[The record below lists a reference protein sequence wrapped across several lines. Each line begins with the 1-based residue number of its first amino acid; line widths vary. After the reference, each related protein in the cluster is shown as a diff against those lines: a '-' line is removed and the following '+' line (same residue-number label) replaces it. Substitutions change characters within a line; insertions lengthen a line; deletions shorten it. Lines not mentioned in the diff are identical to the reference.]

1 MRSKSFIIVS
11 ILTFLSFIFS
21 GITTF
26 LMIKNNYMNT
36 VNIISIL
43 TIGMIVFNAINI
55 LYISLKY
62 KIEIKCPIPKK
73 KILFHSIGIILILI
87 LMNMFFNKEWIFDY
101 ILCFFSFILS
111 LLSLYYLLFL
121 YSPNLALCSKL
132 LKIKKLFSYIYK
144 QRNSNIILLD
154 TPIHSNLGDAAIALA
169 EIEFLHQDLKIHS
182 FIEVTAQDLEGME
195 KFYGFFTKKDKL
207 ILVHGG
213 GFLGDI
219 WPSEEKRFRKIV
231 KYFSKNKIIVFPQTI
246 YYNLSKESSRKFY
259 EESKK
264 IYSSHKNLSIFARE
278 KKSYDF
284 LINSYPNNFVYLVPD
299 IVLGFNVGNMK
310 YNRKDILLC
319 MRSDIEKKVQEKDEK
334 ILMNS
339 IKQKY
344 PNETIK
350 RTDTVIDK
358 NILQDDRYSEVKL
371 KLEEFAKAKLVI
383 TDRLHGM
390 VFAAI
395 TNTPCIA
402 LGNSS
407 GKVKGVYEWIKEN
420 KYIYYLDN
428 ITDITKVLDQ
438 LDINKKY
445 KYQTTKIKKEFKPLL
460 EKIKKELNYGS
471 K

>member
-1 MRSKSFIIVS
+1 
-11 ILTFLSFIFS
+11 
-21 GITTF
+21 
-26 LMIKNNYMNT
+26 
-36 VNIISIL
+36 
-43 TIGMIVFNAINI
+43 
-55 LYISLKY
+55 
-62 KIEIKCPIPKK
+62 
-73 KILFHSIGIILILI
+73 
-87 LMNMFFNKEWIFDY
+87 
-101 ILCFFSFILS
+101 
-111 LLSLYYLLFL
+111 
-121 YSPNLALCSKL
+121 
-132 LKIKKLFSYIYK
+132 
-144 QRNSNIILLD
+144 
-154 TPIHSNLGDAAIALA
+154 
-169 EIEFLHQDLKIHS
+169 
-182 FIEVTAQDLEGME
+182 
-195 KFYGFFTKKDKL
+195 
-207 ILVHGG
+207 
-213 GFLGDI
+213 
-219 WPSEEKRFRKIV
+219 
-231 KYFSKNKIIVFPQTI
+231 
-246 YYNLSKESSRKFY
+246 
-259 EESKK
+259 
-264 IYSSHKNLSIFARE
+264 
-278 KKSYDF
+278 
-284 LINSYPNNFVYLVPD
+284 
-299 IVLGFNVGNMK
+299 MK